1 MQLFALCAS
10 YFQSTLVNGYLEI
23 QLRHWT
29 LNGVRSWHKMKSHG
43 KEKTGKLAAHFTS
56 SNHQEALNALLAF
69 QNKSTHIDML
79 LNKDGRKALI
89 EEEAKTQR
97 NREAIKALLDV
108 TRTLR
113 RQGISF
119 RGSSNEKDGNGNFR
133 QIVFLVS
140 RHSSSLK
147 RWLDDAENRPHGVNY
162 LRSQNEF
169 LTLLA
174 KYVSCRIVSEI
185 REAGMFSVIADT
197 TPDVSHV
204 DQLSVVAR
212 YVDKEGGPQE
222 RLVDIKEIHDK
233 TGEGHAQQILSS
245 LNAKSVNTDSIVFH
259 SYDYTSS
266 MSGSFKGCQAKMKEH
281 LERDV
286 PYFPCLAHR
295 FNTTVEHSCEASAAV
310 CKMFEMVC
318 FKT

>member
-10 YFQSTLVNGYLEI
+10 YFQSTLVNGYL
-23 QLRHWT
+23 
-29 LNGVRSWHKMKSHG
+29 
-43 KEKTGKLAAHFTS
+43 AAHFTS
-56 SNHQEALNALLAF
+56 FNHQEALYALLAF

-79 LNKDGRKALI
+79 LDKDRRKALI

-108 TRTLR
+108 ARTLG

-133 QIVFLVS
+133 QIVSLVS

-147 RWLDDAENRPHGVNY
+147 TWLDDAENRPNGVNY
-162 LRSQNEF
+162 LSSRSQNEF
-169 LTLLA
+169 LTLLP
-174 KYVSCRIVSEI
+174 KDVRCRIVSEI

-212 YVDKEGGPQE
+212 YVDKEG
-222 RLVDIKEIHDK
+222 V
-233 TGEGHAQQILSS
+233 S
-245 LNAKSVNTDSIVFH
+245 
-259 SYDYTSS
+259 
-266 MSGSFKGCQAKMKEH
+266 
-281 LERDV
+281 
-286 PYFPCLAHR
+286 
-295 FNTTVEHSCEASAAV
+295 
-310 CKMFEMVC
+310 
-318 FKT
+318 